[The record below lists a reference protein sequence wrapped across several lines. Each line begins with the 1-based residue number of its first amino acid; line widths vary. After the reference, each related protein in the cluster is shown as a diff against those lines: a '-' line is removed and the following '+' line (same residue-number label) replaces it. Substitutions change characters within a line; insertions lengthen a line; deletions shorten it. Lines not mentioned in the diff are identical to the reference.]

1 MEAPESGRTHSF
13 VREEAVTEPSRNRMR
28 SRHDSDSSGIAP
40 TSLCR
45 LYIRMQMST
54 GCGTGKGTSS
64 SEFHP
69 PRVVSDI
76 VTDFPIQEATP
87 SERLQ

>member
-1 MEAPESGRTHSF
+1 
-13 VREEAVTEPSRNRMR
+13 
-28 SRHDSDSSGIAP
+28 
-40 TSLCR
+40 
-45 LYIRMQMST
+45 MST